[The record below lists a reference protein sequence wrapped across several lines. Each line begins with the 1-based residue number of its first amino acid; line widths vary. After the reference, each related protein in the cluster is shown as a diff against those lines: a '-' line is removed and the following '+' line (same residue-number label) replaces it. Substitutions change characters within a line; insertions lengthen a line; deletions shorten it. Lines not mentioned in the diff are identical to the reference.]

1 MNIIVNNK
9 WLIVNLVNQSKRKEK
24 TVIFLYT
31 YFLVCRLKK
40 AENSKLRDKEEELRK
55 SFTEKVRNEETRFR
69 EWEQQ
74 LIKERD
80 RLNKDLE
87 SQHAHIKSLESELDN
102 LYHHGRSGTM
112 RR

>member
-1 MNIIVNNK
+1 M
-9 WLIVNLVNQSKRKEK
+9 
-24 TVIFLYT
+24 
-31 YFLVCRLKK
+31 LKK
-40 AENSKLRDKEEELRK
+40 AENPKLREKEEELRK
-55 SFTEKVRNEETRFR
+55 SFTEKVRNEESRFR

-87 SQHAHIKSLESELDN
+87 SQHARIKSLESELDN
-102 LYHHGRSGTM
+102 LYNHGRSGTM